1 MATALL
7 AAAGMC
13 CAPVANA
20 QPSPANADAM
30 YNGYLSAYL
39 VTVDSTHAFIATS
52 ITDRTH
58 DYMWHQAYEIASV
71 EAQYQINRYPIRLC
85 CKVVVACEDGLN
97 TSGAGDVRVQVAS
110 F

>member
-1 MATALL
+1 MKRQNWLLKSMATALL

-58 DYMWHQAYEIASV
+58 DYMCTRRTKSPVLKMRTTEPKTLRAK
-71 EAQYQINRYPIRLC
+71 P
-85 CKVVVACEDGLN
+85 
-97 TSGAGDVRVQVAS
+97 
-110 F
+110 